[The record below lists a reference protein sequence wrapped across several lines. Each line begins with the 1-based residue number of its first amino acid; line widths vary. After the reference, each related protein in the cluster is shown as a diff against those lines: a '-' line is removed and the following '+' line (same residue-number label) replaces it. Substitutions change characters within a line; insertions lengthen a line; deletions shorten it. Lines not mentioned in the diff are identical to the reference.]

1 MNKAETFIQS
11 ICRQKLN
18 SSVYNNNSLN
28 TAIENIGS
36 TTKDD
41 STEAYRTQSIS
52 DIQIYIQIYCKYIV
66 DIADKADKADNADI
80 TVRLL

>member
-1 MNKAETFIQS
+1 M
-11 ICRQKLN
+11 N

-36 TTKDD
+36 TIKDD

-52 DIQIYIQIYCKYIV
+52 DIQIYIQIIYCKYISDIA
-66 DIADKADKADNADI
+66 DIADKADINADI
-80 TVRLL
+80 NADVTFRLLYFLMVLIG